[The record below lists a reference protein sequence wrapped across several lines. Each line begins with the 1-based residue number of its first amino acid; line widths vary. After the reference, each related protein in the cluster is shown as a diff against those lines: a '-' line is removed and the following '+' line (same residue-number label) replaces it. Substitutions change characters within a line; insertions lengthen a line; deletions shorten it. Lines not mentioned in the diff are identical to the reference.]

1 MDISLQFIKGA
12 PPALSFAEIR
22 VQCVSLSGLSNL
34 VLRYDVWRQSDG
46 HFSDEFSPF
55 HLFIRRRRA
64 AHRRRVAVRKSCF
77 LSHERQRQFENNE
90 FRCGGAARARP
101 LHAAIA
107 ACTMKFSNQQP
118 PLGRIAARRRRRQP
132 CLARVIPPTPNRFL
146 YHLEISTLS
155 GRTAYRDRLKG
166 GG

>member
-1 MDISLQFIKGA
+1 MKHNICLLCQFIRVSRISDRLACCDRTEILCGWILRGDLPTISLQFIKGA

-55 HLFIRRRRA
+55 HLFIRRRRRA
-64 AHRRRVAVRKSCF
+64 ARRRRVAVRKSCF

-90 FRCGGAARARP
+90 FRCGGAAR
-101 LHAAIA
+101 
-107 ACTMKFSNQQP
+107 CMP
-118 PLGRIAARRRRRQP
+118 PLPRA
-132 CLARVIPPTPNRFL
+132 L
-146 YHLEISTLS
+146 
-155 GRTAYRDRLKG
+155 
-166 GG
+166 